1 MLELSKREKH
11 DYSIR
16 AAIASLMDRGQSG
29 LSGLER
35 EIHDELSKGFPQKTS
50 GVLVPSAL
58 FEMRRNW
65 KRDLSSGTFGS
76 GGALLPFEVPESEF
90 VPILRNKLCTQRL
103 GCRVLSGL
111 TGNVGI
117 PRQTGAAIAYSLP
130 EQGTLTKSTQVF
142 DQILVSPHRVG
153 AMTDYSRQF
162 VLQSSIAVENFIRD
176 DLNKQIAVKVEIGR
190 AHV

>member
-90 VPILRNKLCTQRL
+90 VPILRNKICTQRL
-103 GCRVLSGL
+103 GCRSEEH
-111 TGNVGI
+111 T
-117 PRQTGAAIAYSLP
+117 S
-130 EQGTLTKSTQVF
+130 E
-142 DQILVSPHRVG
+142 
-153 AMTDYSRQF
+153 
-162 VLQSSIAVENFIRD
+162 LQS
-176 DLNKQIAVKVEIGR
+176 
-190 AHV
+190 